1 VPTTSLH
8 IAVSST
14 PAIPASRHPEL
25 ALAMMR
31 QGRRHV
37 ILYRE
42 EGSYAVIAQEHVPV
56 LIVGA
61 GGAGLSLSLL
71 LRQQGIASVVLEQR
85 SDVSW
90 YPRARN
96 LNFRTLEVFR
106 GLGLEARV
114 IAVGSHV
121 SRMFRKETLASAE
134 QEEFPAIDEATRIV
148 DHPEILTPEPP
159 TWYCPQSRLEPLLVA
174 AAKDYGGDVRYNTEL
189 VSFTQDTQGVTAT
202 IRERATGRS
211 SVLRTDYLAACDGA
225 HSHIREVLDVK
236 TEGLGELDEHYTFI
250 YFRANWSELIR
261 GYEADAIL
269 IDRPDL
275 RGFFLITDKNHG
287 MLLLQDAPSQR
298 KFAQD
303 YTAERCKELVLKGIG
318 KPDLAVEIVDIAHWQ
333 PAQLVAEHFQHGRVL
348 LVGDAAHTMPPKLG
362 LGVNTAIQS
371 AQNLAWKL
379 AAVLNGNSSPELL
392 TTYET
397 ERRPVG
403 RLASEQSLV
412 GPAASV
418 LTQGSD
424 DQLLPE
430 AKRISLFSLI
440 AGYRY
445 RSQAILDEDADPASP
460 AQTDLLEKPEQL
472 TGLPG
477 SRVPHFWVE
486 RHGQRISTL
495 DLVDGRFVLLAGPAG
510 TAWQQAALAAAA
522 SLEIELVACRLGTD
536 GDLLDPEDGWRAKLA
551 MSTQGAVLIRP
562 DGFVA
567 WRTSTLPTNPKR
579 RLEQVLSSIL
589 CRPREPDLEDDDSGR
604 RSETE
609 AVKIGSRV

>member
-1 VPTTSLH
+1 
-8 IAVSST
+8 
-14 PAIPASRHPEL
+14 
-25 ALAMMR
+25 M
-31 QGRRHV
+31 
-37 ILYRE
+37 
-42 EGSYAVIAQEHVPV
+42 IAQEHIPV

-71 LRQQGIASVVLEQR
+71 LRQQGIASVLVEQR
-85 SDVSW
+85 SNVSW
-90 YPRARN
+90 FPRARN

-114 IAVGSHV
+114 IAAGDHV
-121 SRMFRKETLASAE
+121 SRMFRKKTLASAE

-148 DHPEILTPEPP
+148 DHPEFLTPEPP
-159 TWYCPQSRLEPLLVA
+159 IWYCPQSRLEPLLLA
-174 AAKDYGGDVRYNTEL
+174 AAKEYGSDIRYNTEL
-189 VSFTQDTQGVTAT
+189 VSFTQDELGIAAT
-202 IRERATGRS
+202 IRDRATGNSTIFRA
-211 SVLRTDYLAACDGA
+211 DYLAACDGA
-225 HSHIREVLDVK
+225 HSYIREALGVK
-236 TEGLGELDEHYTFI
+236 TEGLGELDEHYIFI
-250 YFRANWSELIR
+250 YFRADWAELIQ
-261 GYEADAIL
+261 GYESDAIF

-275 RGFFLITDKNHG
+275 RGFFLITDPDRG
-287 MLLLQDAPSQR
+287 MLLIQDVPS
-298 KFAQD
+298 KEGPKD
-303 YTAERCKELVLKGIG
+303 YTTERCKELVLKGMG
-318 KPDLAVEIVDIAHWQ
+318 KPELGVEIVDLAHWQ
-333 PAQLVAEHFQHGRVL
+333 PAQLVAEHFQQGRVL

-379 AAVLNGNSSPELL
+379 AAVLKGNASPQLL

-397 ERRPVG
+397 ERHPVG

-418 LTQGSD
+418 LTQGRD
-424 DQLLPE
+424 DELLAE

-445 RSQAILDEDADPASP
+445 RSEAILDEDADPASP
-460 AQTDLLEKPEQL
+460 AQIDLLDKPEQL

-477 SRVPHFWVE
+477 MRVPHFWVE

-495 DLVDGRFVLLAGPAG
+495 DLLDGRFVLLAGPAA
-510 TAWQQAALAAAA
+510 TAWQQTALAAAA
-522 SLEIELVACRLGTD
+522 SLGIELVACRLGAD
-536 GDLLDPEDGWRAKLA
+536 GDLRDPEDGWRAKLG
-551 MSTQGAVLIRP
+551 MSPQGVLLLRP

-567 WRTSTLPTNPKR
+567 WRTSTLPTNPRR
-579 RLEQVLSSIL
+579 RLVQVLSSIL
-589 CRPREPDLEDDDSGR
+589 CRPREPDVADDQSER